1 MYAVSTSLGTHDT
14 GDVRNTCGQRVKI
27 MVIVKVTRTMPQC
40 HYNNIFIN
48 TTVKM
53 VSNHGAT
60 TTLAAAAAK
69 QYKLRSLVMMVM
81 V

>member
-1 MYAVSTSLGTHDT
+1 
-14 GDVRNTCGQRVKI
+14 